1 MSLGTNQ
8 SKDRDK
14 EFRGG
19 QKEGLERPSYSL
31 EQQFLLF
38 GCPFKFIFK
47 SRSEASCQQLIT
59 VMEDDIYYSDLISY
73 F

>member
-1 MSLGTNQ
+1 MSLSTNQ

-31 EQQFLLF
+31 EHFLLF
-38 GCPFKFIFK
+38 GCPN
-47 SRSEASCQQLIT
+47 
-59 VMEDDIYYSDLISY
+59 
-73 F
+73 